1 MPNER
6 PSAYHEISGFNG
18 RSGNLFRTAAC
29 ELRSPR
35 GILTRVRVV
44 LASFGSFG
52 DLNPHLGL
60 GLALKAQGHRPILA
74 VTRAYQPLVEA
85 AGLECRPIRPEGD
98 PSDREMVSRVM
109 DPIRGP
115 EYVIRGLMMPHLRE
129 MYDDLAAITHDA
141 DVVVSHPLTFAAPI
155 LCEQRGLPWAA
166 SVLAPLSFFS
176 RLDPPLSIPGPLA
189 SSVHR
194 RWPAV
199 SSLMAGVGL
208 GLTRSWTRAVQDLR
222 RSVGLGRG
230 ANPVGPGQF
239 SPYLNLALFS
249 RVLAAPQ
256 ADWPPATVV
265 TGAVRYDANHGTL
278 SDELAEFLSQGPPP
292 LVFTLGSSAV
302 VTHAASHFYEIS
314 AAAAGALGMRA
325 VLLTGQLPEN
335 RPAVSSGSVF
345 VTPWAPHS
353 ELFPR
358 AAAIV
363 HQGGAGTLNSALAS
377 GRPMLVVP
385 FAHDQPDNAE
395 RAFRLGVARVVYPHQ
410 YTAARVRRDLD
421 ALLGDPDTRDRSA
434 SIQDVV
440 QSEDGGPTAATAL
453 SRFDRPATTS
463 A

>member
-1 MPNER
+1 M
-6 PSAYHEISGFNG
+6 
-18 RSGNLFRTAAC
+18 
-29 ELRSPR
+29 
-35 GILTRVRVV
+35 RVV
-44 LASFGSFG
+44 LTSFGSFG

-60 GLALKAQGHRPILA
+60 GLALKAQGHQAVLA

-85 AGLECRPIRPEGD
+85 IGLECRPIRPDGD
-98 PSDREMVSRVM
+98 PSDRALVSRVM
-109 DPIRGP
+109 DPMRGP
-115 EYVIRGLMMPHLRE
+115 EFVIRRLMMPHLRD
-129 MYDDLAAITHDA
+129 MYDDLSLVTRDA
-141 DVVVSHPLTFAAPI
+141 DVVVSHPLTFAAPV

-176 RLDPPLSIPGPLA
+176 RLDPPLSIPGPLVA
-189 SSVHR
+189 AIHR
-194 RWPAV
+194 RSPAV
-199 SSLMAGVGL
+199 SSVITGVGL

-239 SPYLNLALFS
+239 SPHLNLALFS
-249 RVLAAPQ
+249 RVLAEPQ

-265 TGAVRYDANHGTL
+265 TGAVRYDANHGAM
-278 SDELAEFLSQGPPP
+278 SDELAEFLANGPPP

-302 VTHAASHFYEIS
+302 VTQKASHFYDVS
-314 AAAAGALGMRA
+314 AAVAGALGMRA

-335 RPAVSSGSVF
+335 RPAVSSGNVF

-353 ELFPR
+353 ELFPQ
-358 AAAIV
+358 AAAII

-395 RAFRLGVARVVYPHQ
+395 RVFRLGVARVVYLHQ
-410 YTAARVRRDLD
+410 YTTARVQRDLE
-421 ALLGDPDTRDRSA
+421 ALLGDPATIARA
-434 SIQDVV
+434 QSIQEVV
-440 QSEDGGPTAATAL
+440 RAEDGGPAAASAL
-453 SRFDRPATTS
+453 STLVAGGLEPAGP